1 VRTASPS
8 LLPLFRSE
16 KQARLLTQLFLVAP
30 EGSSLADLARAT
42 GITSGAVH
50 REVERLERAG
60 IVRSHRVGRTRVVE
74 PDPDSPF
81 YADLRSLLM
90 AAFGPV
96 PVLTARLQGVGG
108 IERAFI
114 FGSWARAE
122 HGELDRPPRDIDLMV
137 IGEVDLDQL
146 YERLREAEAELG
158 RPVNVNVFTA
168 TEWATDDSGFAREVK
183 SQPVVPLLSADDD

>member
-1 VRTASPS
+1 V
-8 LLPLFRSE
+8 FRSE
-16 KQARLLTQLFLVAP
+16 KQARLLTQLFLAAP
-30 EGSSLADLARAT
+30 EGSSLAELARAT

-74 PDPDSPF
+74 PDPDSAF
-81 YADLRSLLM
+81 YADLRSLLLT
-90 AAFGPV
+90 AFGPV
-96 PVLTARLQGVGG
+96 PVLTARLQGVEG
-108 IERAFI
+108 IEEAFI

-122 HGELDRPPRDIDLMV
+122 HGELDRPPGDIDLMV

-146 YERLREAEAELG
+146 YERLRDAESELG

-183 SQPVVPLLSADDD
+183 SRPVVPLLSADND